1 MWPRDWE
8 GDTVL
13 NVKCSI
19 NAAFLGKCQDRFFAY
34 GEDRTLEQKL
44 DLVAQIEGA
53 DGVELKLPRD
63 LEDPAPAK
71 ELLAKHGLPLSAV
84 NVDLKGKSEWLYGS
98 LTSTRPERRAEAV
111 ALLKRG
117 MDIAADLGAH
127 LVTCCPVADG
137 YDYPFQMD
145 YRAAWSHF
153 IDGIREAAE
162 HRDDVRL
169 SLEYQPTDPHPH
181 ILLRNVGTALY
192 VCEQVALPNVGVTL
206 DIGHS
211 FMAGE
216 NPAEAVCLL
225 ARDDRLFYIHTDD
238 STGGGDWDLLS
249 GTMHFWHFLELL
261 YYLETVSYDGWLGA
275 DIFPRQ
281 FDAAAGFS
289 ANIRLLKRM
298 AAIVARLDAA
308 KLASMM
314 RSEGQA
320 AQMFDYLSSVL

>member
-1 MWPRDWE
+1 MLD
-8 GDTVL
+8 
-13 NVKCSI
+13 VKYSI
-19 NAAFLGKCQDRFFAY
+19 NAGFLGKCTDRFFTY
-34 GEDRTLEQKL
+34 GEDRALEQKL
-44 DLVAQIEGA
+44 ELVTQIEGA

-71 ELLAKHGLPLSAV
+71 ELLAKYNLPLAAV
-84 NVDLKGKSEWLYGS
+84 NVDLKGLPKWLHGS
-98 LTSTRPERRAEAV
+98 LTSPRPERRAEAV
-111 ALLKRG
+111 ALLKCG
-117 MDIAADLGAH
+117 MDIAADLGAG

-137 YDYPFQMD
+137 YDYPFQVE
-145 YRAAWSHF
+145 YPAAWDNF
-153 IDGIREAAE
+153 IDGIREAAQ

-181 ILLRNVGTALY
+181 ILLRNAGTAAY
-192 VCEQVALPNVGVTL
+192 VCEQAGLPNVGVTL

-216 NPAEAVCLL
+216 NPAEAACLL
-225 ARDDRLFYIHTDD
+225 ARTDRLFYIHTDD

-261 YYLETVSYDGWLGA
+261 HYLDTIGYDGWLGA

-281 FDAAAGFS
+281 FDAADGFA
-289 ANIRLLKRM
+289 ANIRLLNKM
-298 AAIVARLDAA
+298 ADIVDRLDTE

-314 RSEGQA
+314 QSGGQSA
-320 AQMFDYLSSVL
+320 RMFEYLSSVL